1 VQATNS
7 LAGERFVVEKSCI
20 SAGKME
26 LLTRE
31 KRTKALAVFHPRGV
45 ILLSGDTSKGLME
58 AFSYKALK
66 SFGATDEGCFGFR
79 VGSRNVAPGEAP
91 KSPRGGASATAG
103 PNEEAPD
110 DVFIW

>member
-20 SAGKME
+20 SAGKLE

-45 ILLSGDTSKGLME
+45 ILLSGDSTKGLME

-91 KSPRGGASATAG
+91 KSPRGGAAPSAG
-103 PNEEAPD
+103 PNEESPD